1 MSALAYTGILSAQ
14 QIAVGADTYKD
25 LLRMAPPDDSPVP
38 QLNVTK
44 SIEDYIGAKPL
55 RVGIMCTIGP
65 LRFMPFLAK
74 LRREYRGLGLAVAE
88 GTPARLSALLDTG
101 ALDVAVLAQP
111 GAFPARWQ
119 AAPLYRERFVVA
131 LPPGHTLARRP
142 SLRLADLQGQ
152 DYVSRAS
159 CEMAPYIDTLLAEAG
174 IALNV
179 VFESEREEWVQTM
192 IVAGAGIA
200 CMPEHSPLLPG
211 LTLRPMIEPE
221 IRREI
226 TLVSMAGRGLSPAA
240 QTFAKAIKGY
250 DWTL

>member
-1 MSALAYTGILSAQ
+1 MVS
-14 QIAVGADTYKD
+14 
-25 LLRMAPPDDSPVP
+25 PDDSALP
-38 QLNVTK
+38 QLGITK
-44 SIEDYIGAKPL
+44 SIEDYVGAKPL
-55 RVGIMCTIGP
+55 RVGIMCTIGA

-74 LRREYRGLGLAVAE
+74 LRMDYRGLRLTVAE
-88 GTPARLSALLDTG
+88 GTPARLSALLDAG
-101 ALDVAVLAQP
+101 GLDVAVLAQP
-111 GAFPARWQ
+111 GALPARWQ

-131 LPPGHTLARRP
+131 LPPGHAFARRAAV
-142 SLRLADLQGQ
+142 RLADLQGQ

-192 IVAGAGIA
+192 IAAGAGIA
-200 CMPEHSPLLPG
+200 CMPEYSPLLPG

-226 TLVSMAGRGLSPAA
+226 TLVSMAGRAVSPAA
-240 QTFAKAIKGY
+240 QTFAKAITSY

>member
-1 MSALAYTGILSAQ
+1 MLP
-14 QIAVGADTYKD
+14 
-25 LLRMAPPDDSPVP
+25 PPDVAVP
-38 QLNVTK
+38 TLETQR
-44 SIEDYIGAKPL
+44 SIEDYIGTRPL

-74 LRREYRGLGLAVAE
+74 LRMDYPGLKLAVAE
-88 GTPARLSALLDTG
+88 GTPARLGAQLDAG

-111 GAFPARWQ
+111 EAFPPRWT

-131 LPPGHTLARRP
+131 LPPGHALGARRAV
-142 SLRLADLQGQ
+142 RLADMHGQ

-159 CEMAPYIDTLLAEAG
+159 CEMAPYIDALLAERG

-192 IVAGAGIA
+192 IVSGAGIA

-211 LTLRPMIEPE
+211 LTLRPMVEPE
-221 IRREI
+221 IFREI
-226 TLVSMAGRGLSPAA
+226 ALVSPAGRALSPAA
-240 QTFAKAIKGY
+240 LTFGKAIKSY

>member
-1 MSALAYTGILSAQ
+1 MSADALAALASPHRFAGAAHEQDFTRMLS
-14 QIAVGADTYKD
+14 
-25 LLRMAPPDDSPVP
+25 PPDAAVP
-38 QLNVTK
+38 PLDVKK
-44 SIEDYIGAKPL
+44 SVEDYIGAKPL

-65 LRFMPFLAK
+65 LRFMPFLAW
-74 LRREYRGLGLAVAE
+74 LRLEYRGLKLAVAE
-88 GTPARLSALLDTG
+88 GTPARLGALLDAG
-101 ALDVAVLAQP
+101 ALDLAVLAEP
-111 GAFPARWQ
+111 GAIPARWQ

-131 LPPGHTLARRP
+131 LPPGHALAGRAGV
-142 SLRLADLQGQ
+142 RLADMQGQ

-159 CEMAPYIDTLLAEAG
+159 CEMAPHIDTLLAEAG

-192 IVAGAGIA
+192 IVSGAGIA

-221 IRREI
+221 IMRDI
-226 TLVSMAGRGLSPAA
+226 TLVSPAGRTLSPAA
-240 QTFAKAIKGY
+240 ATFAKAIKSY